1 MAVNVTKYSKRIK
14 KIPPDGGYGWAIV
27 AAFAICYVRK
37 SLSIYNKEIAHFIF
51 FIIIPYGDVGLI
63 V

>member
-1 MAVNVTKYSKRIK
+1 MAVNVSKHSNRIK

-37 SLSIYNKEIAHFIF
+37 
-51 FIIIPYGDVGLI
+51 
-63 V
+63 